1 MIFHL
6 CEKNL
11 KHIGAW
17 LSALAVVILLS
28 ACGQKGALYLP
39 EEPNDSGYAATAR
52 EGSPKALILNTRSK
66 NDF

>member
-6 CEKNL
+6 REKNL

-17 LSALAVVILLS
+17 LGALTVLILLS

-39 EEPNDSGYAATAR
+39 EEPNDLSYVTTA
-52 EGSPKALILNTRSK
+52 GKSSSKVLNLNTRSK
-66 NDF
+66 

>member
-6 CEKNL
+6 REKNL

-17 LSALAVVILLS
+17 LSALTVLILLS

-39 EEPNDSGYAATAR
+39 EEPNDLSYVTRAGK
-52 EGSPKALILNTRSK
+52 GSSKVLNLNTRSK
-66 NDF
+66 

>member
-1 MIFHL
+1 VVFHL
-6 CEKNL
+6 REKNL

-39 EEPNDSGYAATAR
+39 EEPNDSDYVTTAR
-52 EGSPKALILNTRSK
+52 ESSPKALILNARSK
-66 NDF
+66 

>member
-6 CEKNL
+6 REKNL

-17 LSALAVVILLS
+17 LSALAVLILLS

-39 EEPNDSGYAATAR
+39 EEPTDLGYVTTV
-52 EGSPKALILNTRSK
+52 GKPPPKALNLNTRSK
-66 NDF
+66 

>member
-6 CEKNL
+6 FEKNL

-17 LSALAVVILLS
+17 LSALTVLILLS

-39 EEPNDSGYAATAR
+39 EEPNDLSYVTTAGK
-52 EGSPKALILNTRSK
+52 GSSKVLNLNIRSK
-66 NDF
+66 

>member
-6 CEKNL
+6 REKNL

-17 LSALAVVILLS
+17 LSALAVLILLS

-39 EEPNDSGYAATAR
+39 EEPNDLSYVTTTGKGA
-52 EGSPKALILNTRSK
+52 SKVLNLNTRTK
-66 NDF
+66 